1 MWAKIPAATAS
12 IACAACIAAASVAI
26 PAMQSSEG
34 LAKTISSEVNLSAI
48 NFGALDWLSAIPAYQ
63 EYLTTFNLEAFRVT
77 DDHPG
82 LDLLSALPLYED
94 LFSDDPAVRDAA
106 LADLDLVSGVP
117 ALLSGDLGSLDSVS
131 AVPTYLT
138 LLSGEGTVDDVK
150 GLESVN
156 ATYAFNE
163 FINSGGDFEAFVPTE
178 NPDGSVDNPGYAA
191 LSGVSSWQKF
201 FSSGDPGDLGG
212 IDAFSAIPEYQTLAS
227 SDATVGERAD
237 ALRNLDAVS
246 AIPEY
251 LGLPT
256 AEEEADAA
264 PLAAKVAAPEETA
277 TTEEEPQTTTPLKQ
291 LSQTITQ
298 SLPQANIEAPAAPE
312 VKTPELPKLSAPTI
326 TKKETASTEEKETSK
341 GGGSYSGSFKPE
353 PIVLFGSGKGNGA
366 DNGIRG
372 WGEGLKKL
380 GIGGGDTESAGGES
394 GGEGAE

>member
-26 PAMQSSEG
+26 PAVKSSES
-34 LAKTISSEVNLSAI
+34 LAKTIAAEVNLSAI
-48 NFGALDWLSAIPAYQ
+48 NFENLDWLSAIPAYQ
-63 EYLTTFNLEAFRVT
+63 S
-77 DDHPG
+77 
-82 LDLLSALPLYED
+82 LLGG
-94 LFSDDPAVRDAA
+94 
-106 LADLDLVSGVP
+106 DLDALGDLDSLNGIP
-117 ALLSGDLGSLDSVS
+117 GYLALL
-131 AVPTYLT
+131 
-138 LLSGEGTVDDVK
+138 
-150 GLESVN
+150 
-156 ATYAFNE
+156 
-163 FINSGGDFEAFVPTE
+163 GGDFSQLS
-178 NPDGSVDNPGYAA
+178 SVDGVTAWEDFFNGGGLHSFTTIEDDPTTPNVDETQAGYAA
-191 LSGVSSWQKF
+191 LNGTEAWQNFLESGGTD
-201 FSSGDPGDLGG
+201 FSADGLGG
-212 IDAFSAIPEYQTLAS
+212 IDAFSAIPAYATLLDSEASQEDKDKALESLDLVSAIPSIRDGDLSGLDSLNAIPAYQTAFDS
-227 SDATVGERAD
+227 SKSPGTRAD
-237 ALRNLDAVS
+237 ALRSLDLIS

-256 AEEEADAA
+256 AKEEAEEEADAA
-264 PLAAKVAAPEETA
+264 PLAAKVAAPETTA
-277 TTEEEPQTTTPLKQ
+277 TEDEPQTTTPLKQ

-326 TKKETASTEEKETSK
+326 SKKETVTEEKEASK